1 MLNPLDALSLTSTI
15 VQFIDFTS
23 QVVAKTKE
31 IYESGTDLEST
42 RLKSQARD
50 LKGLSEDLARRDKLR
65 KIIPAEEL
73 TRRDKLHKLP
83 PADESP
89 SNVGQQPR
97 SLQTMGDLDMVLV
110 AAKREKKFRKATQ
123 ELDEVEAR
131 LETRERLGGV
141 DQVGFPQREERLHA
155 STDVLFQLYDGL
167 KGREMSQLYSAGHL
181 AKGEEVSLPSTP
193 YPSL

>member
-65 KIIPAEEL
+65 KIIPTEEL
-73 TRRDKLHKLP
+73 ARRDKLRKLS

-131 LETRERLGGV
+131 LET
-141 DQVGFPQREERLHA
+141 
-155 STDVLFQLYDGL
+155 
-167 KGREMSQLYSAGHL
+167 
-181 AKGEEVSLPSTP
+181 
-193 YPSL
+193 

>member
-65 KIIPAEEL
+65 KLSP
-73 TRRDKLHKLP
+73 T
-83 PADESP
+83 DESP

-141 DQVGFPQREERLHA
+141 DQVGFTQKEERLHA